1 MKIDV
6 DVDQLRESQLD
17 RAGSAAGVGFPA
29 AMLDVMDIE
38 DESPQELLTRAERK
52 ASTSATLPSTM
63 TRVANLG
70 RGVCTRSCA
79 KMHDKPSQWSLLTS
93 RLFYFDCTLAK

>member
-6 DVDQLRESQLD
+6 DVDQLCENLLD

-38 DESPQELLTRAERK
+38 DESPQELLARAEREGLDLRDF
-52 ASTSATLPSTM
+52 A
-63 TRVANLG
+63 VDDEG
-70 RGVCTRSCA
+70 
-79 KMHDKPSQWSLLTS
+79 DDD
-93 RLFYFDCTLAK
+93 DCGLDEGW